1 MNELPVRVMVEDS
14 WDQVTLDLQPA
25 STIANAKQQA
35 LALTHTAREASDYLV
50 KFRGAEI
57 QDESQSL
64 AHAGIVPNAALIV
77 MPRRRRP
84 VR

>member
-1 MNELPVRVMVEDS
+1 MNEFPIRVMVEDS

-25 STIANAKQQA
+25 VTIAAAKQQA
-35 LALTHTAREASDYLV
+35 LSITHTGRDAAEYLV

-57 QDESQSL
+57 QNENQSL
-64 AHAGIVPNAALIV
+64 ADAGIVANAALIV
-77 MPRRRRP
+77 MPRWRRP

>member
-1 MNELPVRVMVEDS
+1 MTGLPVRVMVEDS
-14 WDQVTLDLQPA
+14 WDQVMLELDT
-25 STIANAKQQA
+25 STTVADAKQRA
-35 LALTHTAREASDYLV
+35 LSMTHTVRDASDYLV

-57 QDESQSL
+57 QDEDQSL
-64 AHAGIVPNAALIV
+64 ADAGIVPNAALIV